1 MYKGEITMSNEI
13 QKQNMSP
20 SPINQMKELVN
31 NTALNKMFKDA
42 LKENSGAFLSSLID
56 LYNSDTNLQK
66 CKAKDVIMEALKAA
80 TLKLPINKQLGFAY
94 IVPYK
99 DVPQFQLGYKGYIQL
114 AMRTGQYQNLNAG
127 IIYEGMEIKNNYL
140 AGTIEIHGDK
150 QSDNE
155 IGYFAYFKL
164 INGFEKCLYMSKED
178 ITKHAQKFSKTYNF
192 KGSSWQSN
200 FSAMALKT
208 VTRLLLSKYG
218 ILSTEMQTAIT
229 DEADQELSKEIEQ
242 KANKTVID
250 IADYN
255 NDTNEIVDVE
265 AGEVIQQD
273 EQKKDEIKKAPF

>member
-1 MYKGEITMSNEI
+1 LSKGEKEMSNEI
-13 QKQNMSP
+13 QKQNMSL

-178 ITKHAQKFSKTYNF
+178 ITKHAQKFSKTYSF
-192 KGSSWQSN
+192 KGSSWQTN

-250 IADYN
+250 IADYQEPS
-255 NDTNEIVDVE
+255 NEIVDIE
-265 AGEVIQQD
+265 TGEVIQQD
-273 EQKKDEIKKAPF
+273 EPKKAPF

>member
-1 MYKGEITMSNEI
+1 MSNEI
-13 QKQNMSP
+13 QKPNTAL

-178 ITKHAQKFSKTYNF
+178 ITKHAQKFSKTYSF

-265 AGEVIQQD
+265 TGEVIQQD

>member
-1 MYKGEITMSNEI
+1 LSKGEKEMSNEI
-13 QKQNMSP
+13 QKPNTAI

-178 ITKHAQKFSKTYNF
+178 ITKHAQKFSKTYSF
-192 KGSSWQSN
+192 KGSSWQTN

-229 DEADQELSKEIEQ
+229 DEADQELGQEIKE

-250 IADYN
+250 ISEYN
-255 NDTNEIVDVE
+255 NDVNEIVDVE
-265 AGEVIQQD
+265 TGEVIQQ
-273 EQKKDEIKKAPF
+273 EAQKKAPF

>member
-1 MYKGEITMSNEI
+1 MSNEI
-13 QKQNMSP
+13 QKQNMSL

-127 IIYEGMEIKNNYL
+127 IIYGGMEIKNNYL
-140 AGTIEIHGDK
+140 AGTIEIHGEK

-164 INGFEKCLYMSKED
+164 INGFEKCLYMSKDE
-178 ITKHAQKFSKTYNF
+178 ITKHAQKFSKTYSF

-208 VTRLLLSKYG
+208 VIRLLLSKYG

-229 DEADQELSKEIEQ
+229 NEADQELSQEIKE

-250 IADYN
+250 IADYQEPS
-255 NDTNEIVDVE
+255 NEIVDIE
-265 AGEVIQQD
+265 TGEVIQQD
-273 EQKKDEIKKAPF
+273 EPKKDEIKKAPF

>member
-1 MYKGEITMSNEI
+1 MSHEI
-13 QKQNMSP
+13 QKPNTAL

-178 ITKHAQKFSKTYNF
+178 ITKHAQKFSKTYSF

-229 DEADQELSKEIEQ
+229 NEADQELGQEIKE

-250 IADYN
+250 ISEYN
-255 NDTNEIVDVE
+255 NDTNEIVDIE
-265 AGEVIQQD
+265 TGEVIQQD
-273 EQKKDEIKKAPF
+273 EPKKAPF

>member
-1 MYKGEITMSNEI
+1 MSNEI
-13 QKQNMSP
+13 QKSSTAI

-31 NTALNKMFKDA
+31 NGALNKMFKDA

-178 ITKHAQKFSKTYNF
+178 ITKHAQKFSKTYSF
-192 KGSSWQSN
+192 KGSSWQTN

-229 DEADQELSKEIEQ
+229 NEADQELGQEIEQ

-255 NDTNEIVDVE
+255 NDTHDIVDIE
-265 AGEVIQQD
+265 TGEVIQQD
-273 EQKKDEIKKAPF
+273 EPKKDEIKKAPF

>member
-178 ITKHAQKFSKTYNF
+178 ITKHAQKFSKTYSF
-192 KGSSWQSN
+192 KGSSWQTN

-229 DEADQELSKEIEQ
+229 NEADQELGQEIEQ

-255 NDTNEIVDVE
+255 NDVNEIVDVE
-265 AGEVIQQD
+265 TGEVIQQD
-273 EQKKDEIKKAPF
+273 EPKKAPF

>member
-1 MYKGEITMSNEI
+1 LNKGEITMSHEI
-13 QKQNMSP
+13 QKPNTAI

-66 CKAKDVIMEALKAA
+66 CEAKDVIMEALKAA

-178 ITKHAQKFSKTYNF
+178 ITKHAQKFSKTYSF

-229 DEADQELSKEIEQ
+229 NEADQELGQEIKE

-255 NDTNEIVDVE
+255 NDLNEIVDIE
-265 AGEVIQQD
+265 TGEVIQQ
-273 EQKKDEIKKAPF
+273 EEPKKDDIKKAPF

>member
-1 MYKGEITMSNEI
+1 MSNEI
-13 QKQNMSP
+13 QKQNMSL

-66 CKAKDVIMEALKAA
+66 CKAKDVIMEALKSA

-178 ITKHAQKFSKTYNF
+178 ITKHAQKFSKTYSF
-192 KGSSWQSN
+192 KGSSWQTN

-229 DEADQELSKEIEQ
+229 NEADQELGQEIKE

-255 NDTNEIVDVE
+255 NDTHDIVDIE
-265 AGEVIQQD
+265 TGEVIQQD
-273 EQKKDEIKKAPF
+273 EPKKDEIKKAPF

>member
-1 MYKGEITMSNEI
+1 MSNEI
-13 QKQNMSP
+13 QKPNTAL

-31 NTALNKMFKDA
+31 NTALNKMFKAA

-140 AGTIEIHGDK
+140 AGTIEIHGEK

-178 ITKHAQKFSKTYNF
+178 ITKHAQKFSKTYSF

-265 AGEVIQQD
+265 TGEVIQQD

>member
-1 MYKGEITMSNEI
+1 MSNEI
-13 QKQNMSP
+13 QKPNTAL

-140 AGTIEIHGDK
+140 AGTIEIHGEK

-178 ITKHAQKFSKTYNF
+178 ITKHAQKFSKTYSF

-255 NDTNEIVDVE
+255 NDTNEIVDIE
-265 AGEVIQQD
+265 TGEVIQQD

>member
-1 MYKGEITMSNEI
+1 MSNEI
-13 QKQNMSP
+13 QKSSTAL

-140 AGTIEIHGDK
+140 AGTIEIHGEK

-178 ITKHAQKFSKTYNF
+178 ITKHAQKFSKTYSF

-255 NDTNEIVDVE
+255 NDTNEIVDIE
-265 AGEVIQQD
+265 TGEVIQQD

>member
-1 MYKGEITMSNEI
+1 MSNEI
-13 QKQNMSP
+13 QKQNMSL

-178 ITKHAQKFSKTYNF
+178 ITKHAQKFSKTYSF

-250 IADYN
+250 IAEYN
-255 NDTNEIVDVE
+255 NDTNEIVDIE
-265 AGEVIQQD
+265 TGEVIQQ
-273 EQKKDEIKKAPF
+273 EAPKKAPF

>member
-1 MYKGEITMSNEI
+1 MSNEI
-13 QKQNMSP
+13 QKPNTAL

-56 LYNSDTNLQK
+56 LYNYDTNLQK

-178 ITKHAQKFSKTYNF
+178 ITKHAQKFSKTYSF

>member
-1 MYKGEITMSNEI
+1 MSNEI
-13 QKQNMSP
+13 QKSSTAI

-42 LKENSGAFLSSLID
+42 LKENSGALLSSLRD

-178 ITKHAQKFSKTYNF
+178 ITKHAQKFSKTYSF

-229 DEADQELSKEIEQ
+229 DETDQELGQEIKE

-250 IADYN
+250 IADYQEPS
-255 NDTNEIVDVE
+255 NEIVDIE
-265 AGEVIQQD
+265 TGEVIQQD

>member
-1 MYKGEITMSNEI
+1 MSNEI
-13 QKQNMSP
+13 QKSSTAI

-178 ITKHAQKFSKTYNF
+178 ITKHAQKFSKTYSF

-229 DEADQELSKEIEQ
+229 DETDQELGQEIKE

-250 IADYN
+250 IADYQEPS
-255 NDTNEIVDVE
+255 NEIVDIE
-265 AGEVIQQD
+265 TGEVIQQD

>member
-1 MYKGEITMSNEI
+1 MSNEI
-13 QKQNMSP
+13 QKSSTAI

-31 NTALNKMFKDA
+31 NGALNKMFKDA

-178 ITKHAQKFSKTYNF
+178 ITKHAQKFSKTYSF
-192 KGSSWQSN
+192 KGSSWQTN

-229 DEADQELSKEIEQ
+229 QETDNELQTEIEQ
-242 KANKTVID
+242 KANKTVIS
-250 IADYN
+250 ISDYN
-255 NDTNEIVDVE
+255 SDTNEVIDIE
-265 AGEVIQQD
+265 TGEVIQQ
-273 EQKKDEIKKAPF
+273 ELKQEEKKAPF

>member
-1 MYKGEITMSNEI
+1 MSNEI
-13 QKQNMSP
+13 QKQNMSL

-127 IIYEGMEIKNNYL
+127 IIYEGMEIKNNHL
-140 AGTIEIHGDK
+140 EGTIEIHGEK
-150 QSDNE
+150 QSDND

-178 ITKHAQKFSKTYNF
+178 ITKHAQKFSKTYSF
-192 KGSSWQSN
+192 KGSSWQTN

-229 DEADQELSKEIEQ
+229 DEADQELNREIEQ

-250 IADYN
+250 IADYQEPS
-255 NDTNEIVDVE
+255 NEIVDIE
-265 AGEVIQQD
+265 TGEVIQQD

>member
-1 MYKGEITMSNEI
+1 MSNEI
-13 QKQNMSP
+13 QKTNTELSP
-20 SPINQMKELVN
+20 VNQMKNLVN
-31 NTALNKMFKDA
+31 NNALNKMFKDA
-42 LKENSGAFLSSLID
+42 LKENSGAFLSSVID

-66 CKAKDVIMEALKAA
+66 YNAKDVLMEALKAA

-178 ITKHAQKFSKTYNF
+178 ITNHAQKFSKTYSF

-200 FSAMALKT
+200 FSSMALKT

-229 DEADQELSKEIEQ
+229 QETDNELQTEIEQ
-242 KANKTVID
+242 KANKTVIS
-250 IADYN
+250 ISDYN
-255 NDTNEIVDVE
+255 GDTNEVIDIE
-265 AGEVIQQD
+265 TGEVIQQ
-273 EQKKDEIKKAPF
+273 EEEPKKAPF

>member
-1 MYKGEITMSNEI
+1 MSNEI
-13 QKQNMSP
+13 QKQNMSL

-178 ITKHAQKFSKTYNF
+178 ITKHAQKFSKTYSF

-218 ILSTEMQTAIT
+218 ILSTEMQSAIT

-250 IADYN
+250 IADYQEPS
-255 NDTNEIVDVE
+255 NEIVDIE
-265 AGEVIQQD
+265 TGEVIQQD
-273 EQKKDEIKKAPF
+273 ELKKDEIKKAPF

>member
-1 MYKGEITMSNEI
+1 MSHEI
-13 QKQNMSP
+13 QKPNTELSP
-20 SPINQMKELVN
+20 VNQMKNLVN
-31 NTALNKMFKDA
+31 NNALNKMFKDA
-42 LKENSGAFLSSLID
+42 LQENSGAFLSSVID

-66 CKAKDVIMEALKAA
+66 YNAKDVLMEALKAA

-140 AGTIEIHGDK
+140 AGTIEIHGEK

-178 ITKHAQKFSKTYNF
+178 ITKHAQKFSKTYSF

-229 DEADQELSKEIEQ
+229 DEADQELGQEIEQ

-250 IADYN
+250 IADYQEPS
-255 NDTNEIVDVE
+255 NEIVDIE
-265 AGEVIQQD
+265 TGEVIQQD
-273 EQKKDEIKKAPF
+273 ELKKDEIKKAPF

>member
-1 MYKGEITMSNEI
+1 MSNEI
-13 QKQNMSP
+13 QKPNTAL

-178 ITKHAQKFSKTYNF
+178 ITKHAQKFSKTYSF

>member
-1 MYKGEITMSNEI
+1 MSNEI
-13 QKQNMSP
+13 QKPNTAL

-178 ITKHAQKFSKTYNF
+178 ITKHAQKFSKTYSF

-255 NDTNEIVDVE
+255 NDTNEIVDIE
-265 AGEVIQQD
+265 TGEVIQQD

>member
-1 MYKGEITMSNEI
+1 LSKGEKKMSNEI
-13 QKQNMSP
+13 QKQNMSL

-178 ITKHAQKFSKTYNF
+178 ITKHAQKFSKTYSF

-229 DEADQELSKEIEQ
+229 NEADQELGQEIKE

-250 IADYN
+250 ISEYN
-255 NDTNEIVDVE
+255 NDTNEIVDIE
-265 AGEVIQQD
+265 TGEVIQQD
-273 EQKKDEIKKAPF
+273 EPKKAPF

>member
-1 MYKGEITMSNEI
+1 MSNEI
-13 QKQNMSP
+13 QKPNTAL

-178 ITKHAQKFSKTYNF
+178 ITKHTQKFSKTYSF

>member
-1 MYKGEITMSNEI
+1 MSNEI
-13 QKQNMSP
+13 QKQNTAL

-178 ITKHAQKFSKTYNF
+178 ITKHAQKFSKTYSF

-265 AGEVIQQD
+265 TGEVIQQD

>member
-1 MYKGEITMSNEI
+1 MSNEI
-13 QKQNMSP
+13 QKPNTAI

-140 AGTIEIHGDK
+140 AGTIEIHGEK

-164 INGFEKCLYMSKED
+164 INGFEKCLYMSKDE
-178 ITKHAQKFSKTYNF
+178 ITKHAQKFSKTYSF

-208 VTRLLLSKYG
+208 VIRLLLSKYG

-229 DEADQELSKEIEQ
+229 DETDQELSKEIEQ

-255 NDTNEIVDVE
+255 NDLNEIVDIE
-265 AGEVIQQD
+265 NGEVIKQ
-273 EQKKDEIKKAPF
+273 EEPKKDDIKKAPF

>member
-1 MYKGEITMSNEI
+1 MSNEI
-13 QKQNMSP
+13 QKQNMSL

-140 AGTIEIHGDK
+140 AGTIEIHGEK

-164 INGFEKCLYMSKED
+164 INGFEKCLYMSKDE
-178 ITKHAQKFSKTYNF
+178 ITKHAQKFSKTYSF

-208 VTRLLLSKYG
+208 VIRLLLSKYG

-229 DEADQELSKEIEQ
+229 NEADQELSQEIKE

-250 IADYN
+250 IADYQEPS
-255 NDTNEIVDVE
+255 NEIVDIE
-265 AGEVIQQD
+265 TGEVIQQD
-273 EQKKDEIKKAPF
+273 EPKKDEIKKAPF

>member
-1 MYKGEITMSNEI
+1 MSNEI
-13 QKQNMSP
+13 QKQNMSL

-140 AGTIEIHGDK
+140 AGTIEIHGEK

-164 INGFEKCLYMSKED
+164 INGFEKCLYMSKDE
-178 ITKHAQKFSKTYNF
+178 ITKHAQKFSKTYSF

-208 VTRLLLSKYG
+208 VIRLLLSKYG

-229 DEADQELSKEIEQ
+229 DETDQELSKEIEQ

-255 NDTNEIVDVE
+255 NDLNEIVDIE
-265 AGEVIQQD
+265 TGEVIQQ
-273 EQKKDEIKKAPF
+273 EEPKKDDIKKAPF

>member
-1 MYKGEITMSNEI
+1 MSNEI
-13 QKQNMSP
+13 QKQNMSL

-178 ITKHAQKFSKTYNF
+178 ITKHAQKFSKTYSF
-192 KGSSWQSN
+192 KGSSWQTN

-229 DEADQELSKEIEQ
+229 NEADQELGQEIKE

-255 NDTNEIVDVE
+255 NDTHDIVDIE
-265 AGEVIQQD
+265 TGEVIQQD
-273 EQKKDEIKKAPF
+273 EPKKDEIKKAPF

>member
-13 QKQNMSP
+13 QKQNMSL

-140 AGTIEIHGDK
+140 AGTIEIHGEK

-164 INGFEKCLYMSKED
+164 INGFEKCLYMSKDE

-250 IADYN
+250 IADYQEPS
-255 NDTNEIVDVE
+255 NEIVDIE
-265 AGEVIQQD
+265 TGEVIQQD
-273 EQKKDEIKKAPF
+273 EPKKAPF

>member
-1 MYKGEITMSNEI
+1 MSNEI
-13 QKQNMSP
+13 QKSSTALSP
-20 SPINQMKELVN
+20 VNQMKNLVN
-31 NTALNKMFKDA
+31 NNALNKMFKDA
-42 LKENSGAFLSSLID
+42 LKENSGAFLSSVID

-66 CKAKDVIMEALKAA
+66 CNAKDVLMEALKAA

-178 ITKHAQKFSKTYNF
+178 ITKHAQKFSKTYSF

-265 AGEVIQQD
+265 TGEVIQQD

>member
-13 QKQNMSP
+13 QKSSTALSP
-20 SPINQMKELVN
+20 VNQMKNLVN
-31 NTALNKMFKDA
+31 NNALNKMFKDA
-42 LKENSGAFLSSLID
+42 LQENSGAFLSSVID

-66 CKAKDVIMEALKAA
+66 YNAKDVLMEALKAA

-178 ITKHAQKFSKTYNF
+178 MTKHAQKFSKTYSF
-192 KGSSWQSN
+192 KGSSWQTN

-229 DEADQELSKEIEQ
+229 NEADQELGQEIEQ

-255 NDTNEIVDVE
+255 NDVNEIVDVE
-265 AGEVIQQD
+265 TGEVIQQD
-273 EQKKDEIKKAPF
+273 EPKKAPF